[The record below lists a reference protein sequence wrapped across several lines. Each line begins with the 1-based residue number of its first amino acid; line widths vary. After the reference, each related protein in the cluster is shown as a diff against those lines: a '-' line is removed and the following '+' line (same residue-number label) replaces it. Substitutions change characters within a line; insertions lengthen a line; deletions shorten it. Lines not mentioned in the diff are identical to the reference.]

1 MIAEDFAI
9 QPNLLGSDNS
19 LSSRLWRP
27 ARFRCERNIRDPR
40 EIERA
45 VAAFARLA
53 SGGLVVTSSP
63 LTVVY
68 GDLIVALAD
77 RYKLPTIY
85 WDSTA
90 VSNGGLIAHGT
101 DLSEQQRQAPVTSTA
116 SLKVRSRPTSRCAL
130 YMSAFD
136 PKRTFPFRT
145 FRWIPYLW
153 AKA

>member
-9 QPNLLGSDNS
+9 QPNLPGSDNS

-63 LTVVY
+63 LTVVH

-101 DLSEQQRQAPVTSTA
+101 DLSEQQRQAASYFDRILKGEKPADLPV
-116 SLKVRSRPTSRCAL
+116 CAVHVC
-130 YMSAFD
+130 F
-136 PKRTFPFRT
+136 
-145 FRWIPYLW
+145 
-153 AKA
+153 